1 MVLATLPL
9 GPDANVVRDLGVSGD
24 RIRVRA
30 EAGLVSDPVL
40 VPVWPEA
47 ACRGSGLDWFPPH
60 HDLRA
65 EAAAINVCR
74 TCPHQAECLA
84 WAIEHDERGIWGGTT
99 DRERL
104 RVKSRGKR
112 PIRHGTEAGAVEH
125 RRQGVPTCDECAV
138 ARLAAERARR
148 ARRQSQGVDG

>member
-1 MVLATLPL
+1 MMTDDERRERNAERQRR
-9 GPDANVVRDLGVSGD
+9 VRA
-24 RIRVRA
+24 RKRA

-47 ACRGSGLDWFPPH
+47 ACRGSGLDWFPSR

-84 WAIEHDERGIWGGTT
+84 WAVEHDECGIWGGVTE
-99 DRERL
+99 RERR
-104 RVKSRGKR
+104 RVRDRGR
-112 PIRHGTEAGAVEH
+112 REIRHGTEAGAVEH
-125 RRQGVPTCDECAV
+125 RRQGIPTCDECAT

-148 ARRQSQGVDG
+148 ARRQAQ

>member
-1 MVLATLPL
+1 M
-9 GPDANVVRDLGVSGD
+9 SGD

-47 ACRGSGLDWFPPH
+47 ACRGSGLDWFPSR

-84 WAIEHDERGIWGGTT
+84 WAIEHDEHGIWGGTT

-104 RVKSRGKR
+104 RAKIRGKR
-112 PIRHGTEAGAVEH
+112 PIRHCTEAGAVEH
-125 RRQGVPTCDECAV
+125 RRQGIPTCDECAM

>member
-1 MVLATLPL
+1 MTEDERRERNAERQRRER
-9 GPDANVVRDLGVSGD
+9 ARK
-24 RIRVRA
+24 RA
-30 EAGLVSDPVL
+30 EAGLVSDP

-47 ACRGSGLDWFPPH
+47 ACRGSGLDWFPSR
-60 HDLRA
+60 HDLWA
-65 EAAAINVCR
+65 EADAVNVCR

-84 WAIEHDERGIWGGTT
+84 WAIEHDEHGIWGGTT

-104 RVKSRGKR
+104 RAKIRGKR

-125 RRQGVPTCDECAV
+125 RRQGIPTCDECAM

>member
-1 MVLATLPL
+1 MT
-9 GPDANVVRDLGVSGD
+9 DDERRERNDERQRRVRA
-24 RIRVRA
+24 RKRA

-47 ACRGSGLDWFPPH
+47 ACRGSGLNWFPSR

-74 TCPHQAECLA
+74 TCPHQVECLA
-84 WAIEHDERGIWGGTT
+84 WAIEHDECGIWGGTT

-104 RVKSRGKR
+104 RATIGGKR

-125 RRQGVPTCDECAV
+125 RRQGIPACDECAT